1 MIERLDHNPIARV
14 QARLLEHGHRDRHLV
29 HLRRTT
35 TAERTGPRPLPGGVT
50 ESWARAAREALRNC
64 CGTCLRRGYVG
75 IEVSGIRPIWWLRAV
90 VVTVVIVYFELPY
103 SVSGWIPVWLPFL
116 LAVVTEAQFF
126 LSGWRST
133 PRRERVDPGPQVSDL
148 EELGRGSLLNVPLR
162 QGGELWLES
171 GEFTEP
177 EVAEWLRR
185 NEEQLAALPAGRF
198 AAGPLRLDSDNEIR
212 AVTEAPAPP
221 AVAPRR
227 SRLGVLVSVLIV
239 VGVGVLLFT
248 RSSGWQQ
255 LSRQTRAA
263 AEAQFSR
270 LAAEIAGHR
279 VTVSCDNRHVGY
291 VQGDDGLAQVGGR
304 QAWLTTDICLAL
316 VQLRD
321 GKLDPHGESASHA
334 VVVLAH
340 ESWHLRGV
348 ASESLANCFA
358 YQSGVGVAEKLGVS
372 PSTAEAMM
380 REQLAENGAVYA
392 DDPAYLIPSGCSD
405 GGKYDLHPNSSRFP

>member
-1 MIERLDHNPIARV
+1 
-14 QARLLEHGHRDRHLV
+14 
-29 HLRRTT
+29 
-35 TAERTGPRPLPGGVT
+35 
-50 ESWARAAREALRNC
+50 
-64 CGTCLRRGYVG
+64 
-75 IEVSGIRPIWWLRAV
+75 VSGIRPIWWWRAV
-90 VVTVVIVYFELPY
+90 VVTVVVAYFELPY

-133 PRRERVDPGPQVSDL
+133 ARRARVDPGPQLSDL
-148 EELGRGSLLNVPLR
+148 EELGRGSLTNLPLP

-185 NEEQLAALPAGRF
+185 NEEELAALPAGRF
-198 AAGPLRLDSDNEIR
+198 AAGPLRLDGDNEIR

-227 SRLGVLVSVLIV
+227 SRLGVAVSVLIV
-239 VGVGVLLFT
+239 VGVGALLFT
-248 RSSGWQQ
+248 RPSGWQQ

-270 LAAEIAGHR
+270 LAGDIAGHR
-279 VTVSCDNRHVGY
+279 VTVSCGDSHVGY

-304 QAWLTTDICLAL
+304 QAWLTTSICLAL
-316 VQLRD
+316 VKLRD
-321 GKLDPHGESASHA
+321 GKLDPRSESASRA

-380 REQLAENGAVYA
+380 RGQLAENGTVYA
-392 DDPAYLIPSGCSD
+392 DDPAYLVPAGCND
-405 GGKYDLHPNSSRFP
+405 GGRYDLHPNSSRFP

>member
-1 MIERLDHNPIARV
+1 M
-14 QARLLEHGHRDRHLV
+14 
-29 HLRRTT
+29 
-35 TAERTGPRPLPGGVT
+35 
-50 ESWARAAREALRNC
+50 
-64 CGTCLRRGYVG
+64 
-75 IEVSGIRPIWWLRAV
+75 SGIRPIWWLRAV

-116 LAVVTEAQFF
+116 LAVATEAQFF

-133 PRRERVDPGPQVSDL
+133 PGRERVDPGPQASDL
-148 EELGRGSLLNVPLR
+148 EELGRGSLLNIPLP

-198 AAGPLRLDSDNEIR
+198 AAGPLRLDRDNEIR
-212 AVTEAPAPP
+212 AVAEAPAPP
-221 AVAPRR
+221 RPRRRIDAPARRPGVGSDRRRRRSGALHPLDRLAAAVAADT
-227 SRLGVLVSVLIV
+227 G
-239 VGVGVLLFT
+239 
-248 RSSGWQQ
+248 
-255 LSRQTRAA
+255 A

-270 LAAEIAGHR
+270 LAAGIAGHP

-304 QAWLTTDICLAL
+304 QAWLTTGICLAL
-316 VQLRD
+316 VRLATGSSTRRASPLRMRSWCSRTSR
-321 GKLDPHGESASHA
+321 GICAAWRRSRSRTASPTSRESAWPRS
-334 VVVLAH
+334 
-340 ESWHLRGV
+340 S
-348 ASESLANCFA
+348 
-358 YQSGVGVAEKLGVS
+358 GVS

-392 DDPAYLIPSGCSD
+392 DDPAYLIPSGCSN
-405 GGKYDLHPNSSRFP
+405 GGKYDLHPNLARFP

>member
-1 MIERLDHNPIARV
+1 L
-14 QARLLEHGHRDRHLV
+14 
-29 HLRRTT
+29 
-35 TAERTGPRPLPGGVT
+35 GVD
-50 ESWARAAREALRNC
+50 
-64 CGTCLRRGYVG
+64 
-75 IEVSGIRPIWWLRAV
+75 VSGIRPIWWLRAV

-103 SVSGWIPVWLPFL
+103 SVSGWIPVWLPFF
-116 LAVVTEAQFF
+116 LAVAIEAQFF

-133 PRRERVDPGPQVSDL
+133 PGRARVDRGPQASDL
-148 EELGRGSLLNVPLR
+148 EELGRGALLHVPLA

-177 EVAEWLRR
+177 EVAGWLRL

-198 AAGPLRLDSDNEIR
+198 AAGPLRLDRDNAIR
-212 AVTEAPAPP
+212 AVTDVPAPP
-221 AVAPRR
+221 ARAKPRR
-227 SRLGVLVSVLIV
+227 RLGLVVSALIV
-239 VGVGVLLFT
+239 VGAGALLFT
-248 RSSGWQQ
+248 RSSGWQH
-255 LSRQTRAA
+255 LSPATRAA
-263 AEAQFSR
+263 AQAQFSR
-270 LAAEIAGHR
+270 LASEIAGHPAN
-279 VTVSCDNRHVGY
+279 VNCDNRHVGY

-321 GKLDPHGESASHA
+321 GKLDPRSESASHA

-340 ESWHLRGV
+340 ESWHLHGV

-380 REQLAENGAVYA
+380 REQLAENGAEFA
-392 DDPAYLIPSGCSD
+392 DDPAYLIPSGCSN
-405 GGKYDLHPNSSRFP
+405 GGKYDLHPGSSQFP

>member
-1 MIERLDHNPIARV
+1 M
-14 QARLLEHGHRDRHLV
+14 
-29 HLRRTT
+29 
-35 TAERTGPRPLPGGVT
+35 
-50 ESWARAAREALRNC
+50 
-64 CGTCLRRGYVG
+64 
-75 IEVSGIRPIWWLRAV
+75 SGIRSIWWLRAL

-103 SVSGWIPVWLPFL
+103 SVSGWIPIWVPFL

-148 EELGRGSLLNVPLR
+148 EELGRGSLLNVPLP

-171 GEFTEP
+171 GEFTDP
-177 EVAEWLRR
+177 EVAAWLRR

-212 AVTEAPAPP
+212 AVTEVPAPP

-263 AEAQFSR
+263 AEARFSR

-279 VTVSCDNRHVGY
+279 VTVSCDDRHVGY

-304 QAWLTTDICLAL
+304 QAWMTTDICLAL

-321 GKLDPHGESASHA
+321 GKLDPQTESASHA

-358 YQSGVGVAEKLGVS
+358 YQSGVGIAEKLGVS

-392 DDPAYLIPSGCSD
+392 NDPAYLIPSGCSD
-405 GGKYDLHPNSSRFP
+405 GGEYDLHPNSSRFP

>member
-1 MIERLDHNPIARV
+1 
-14 QARLLEHGHRDRHLV
+14 
-29 HLRRTT
+29 
-35 TAERTGPRPLPGGVT
+35 
-50 ESWARAAREALRNC
+50 
-64 CGTCLRRGYVG
+64 
-75 IEVSGIRPIWWLRAV
+75 LRAV

-116 LAVVTEAQFF
+116 LAVATEAQFF
-126 LSGWRST
+126 LAGRRST
-133 PRRERVDPGPQVSDL
+133 PRRQRVDPGPQESDL
-148 EELGRGSLLNVPLR
+148 ELLGRGSLLNVPLP

-171 GEFTEP
+171 GEFTAS

-185 NEEQLAALPAGRF
+185 NEEELAALPAGRF

-212 AVTEAPAPP
+212 AGTEAPAPP
-221 AVAPRR
+221 AVAPGR
-227 SRLGVLVSVLIV
+227 SRLGVLVSVLLV
-239 VGVGVLLFT
+239 LGVGVLLFT
-248 RSSGWQQ
+248 RPSGWQQ
-255 LSRQTRAA
+255 LPMQTRVA

-270 LAAEIAGHR
+270 LAAEIAGHP
-279 VTVSCDNRHVGY
+279 VTVSCDDGRVGY

-304 QAWLTTDICLAL
+304 QAWLTTGICLAL
-316 VQLRD
+316 VRLRD
-321 GKLDPHGESASHA
+321 GKINPHGESASHA

-380 REQLAENGAVYA
+380 REQVAENAAVYA
-392 DDPAYLIPSGCSD
+392 ADPAYLIPSGCSD
-405 GGKYDLHPNSSRFP
+405 GGEYDLHPGSSRFP

>member
-1 MIERLDHNPIARV
+1 
-14 QARLLEHGHRDRHLV
+14 
-29 HLRRTT
+29 
-35 TAERTGPRPLPGGVT
+35 
-50 ESWARAAREALRNC
+50 
-64 CGTCLRRGYVG
+64 
-75 IEVSGIRPIWWLRAV
+75 VSGIRPIWWARAL

-103 SVSGWIPVWLPFL
+103 SISGWIPVWVPFL
-116 LAVVTEAQFF
+116 FAVLVEAQFF

-133 PRRERVDPGPQVSDL
+133 ATRAPFDPGPQVSDL
-148 EELGRGSLLNVPLR
+148 EDLGRGSLLNVPLG

-177 EVAEWLRR
+177 EVGEWLRR
-185 NEEQLAALPAGRF
+185 NEEQLAALPDGLF
-198 AAGPLRLDSDNEIR
+198 AAGPLRFDRDNEIR

-221 AVAPRR
+221 APPRRR
-227 SRLGVLVSVLIV
+227 SRLGLLVSVVIV

-248 RSSGWQQ
+248 RPTGWEQ
-255 LSRQTRAA
+255 LSQQTRVAA
-263 AEAQFSR
+263 QAQFSR
-270 LAAEIAGHR
+270 LAAGIAGHPA
-279 VTVSCDNRHVGY
+279 TVSCDDRHVGY

-304 QAWLTTDICLAL
+304 QAWLTTAICLKL

-321 GKLDPHGESASHA
+321 GKINPESESASHA

-348 ASESLANCFA
+348 ASEALANCFA

-380 REQLAENGAVYA
+380 REQWSENGVLYA
-392 DDPAYLIPSGCSD
+392 DDPAYLIPSGCRN
-405 GGKYDLHPNSSRFP
+405 GGEYDLHPASPRFP

>member
-1 MIERLDHNPIARV
+1 M
-14 QARLLEHGHRDRHLV
+14 
-29 HLRRTT
+29 
-35 TAERTGPRPLPGGVT
+35 
-50 ESWARAAREALRNC
+50 
-64 CGTCLRRGYVG
+64 
-75 IEVSGIRPIWWLRAV
+75 SGIRRIWWLRAV

-103 SVSGWIPVWLPFL
+103 RVSGWIPVWLPFL

-133 PRRERVDPGPQVSDL
+133 PGRERVDPGPQVSDL
-148 EELGRGSLLNVPLR
+148 EELGRGALLNVPLR

-185 NEEQLAALPAGRF
+185 NEEELAALPAGRF
-198 AAGPLRLDSDNEIR
+198 AAGPLRLDRDNAIR
-212 AVTEAPAPP
+212 AVAETPAPP
-221 AVAPRR
+221 AVARSR
-227 SRLGVLVSVLIV
+227 SRLGILVSVLIV

-255 LSRQTRAA
+255 LSRPTRAA

-270 LAAEIAGHR
+270 LAAEIAGHP
-279 VTVSCDNRHVGY
+279 VTVGCDDQHVGY

-304 QAWLTTDICLAL
+304 QAWLTTEICLAL
-316 VQLRD
+316 VRLRD
-321 GKLDPHGESASHA
+321 GKLDPQSESASHA

-340 ESWHLRGV
+340 ESWHLHGV

-372 PSTAEAMM
+372 PPTAEAMM
-380 REQLAENGAVYA
+380 REQLAENGAEFA
-392 DDPAYLIPSGCSD
+392 ADPAYLIPSGCSD
-405 GGKYDLHPNSSRFP
+405 GGTYDLHPNSSRFP

>member
-1 MIERLDHNPIARV
+1 M
-14 QARLLEHGHRDRHLV
+14 
-29 HLRRTT
+29 
-35 TAERTGPRPLPGGVT
+35 
-50 ESWARAAREALRNC
+50 
-64 CGTCLRRGYVG
+64 
-75 IEVSGIRPIWWLRAV
+75 
-90 VVTVVIVYFELPY
+90 
-103 SVSGWIPVWLPFL
+103 
-116 LAVVTEAQFF
+116 
-126 LSGWRST
+126 
-133 PRRERVDPGPQVSDL
+133 SDL
-148 EELGRGSLLNVPLR
+148 EELGRGSLLNVPLP

-221 AVAPRR
+221 AVRAASQPARSPR
-227 SRLGVLVSVLIV
+227 
-239 VGVGVLLFT
+239 VGSDRRPAVGVLLFT

-255 LSRQTRAA
+255 LSQQKRAA
-263 AEAQFSR
+263 AQAQFSR
-270 LAAEIAGHR
+270 LAAGIAGHPA
-279 VTVSCDNRHVGY
+279 TVSCDDRHVGY

-304 QAWLTTDICLAL
+304 QAWLTTGICLAL

-321 GKLDPHGESASHA
+321 GKLDPQSESASHA

-340 ESWHLRGV
+340 ESWHLHGV
-348 ASESLANCFA
+348 ASEALANCFA

-380 REQLAENGAVYA
+380 REQLAENGALYA
-392 DDPAYLIPSGCSD
+392 DDPAYLIPSGCRN
-405 GGKYDLHPNSSRFP
+405 GGKYDLHPSSSRFP

>member
-1 MIERLDHNPIARV
+1 M
-14 QARLLEHGHRDRHLV
+14 
-29 HLRRTT
+29 
-35 TAERTGPRPLPGGVT
+35 
-50 ESWARAAREALRNC
+50 
-64 CGTCLRRGYVG
+64 
-75 IEVSGIRPIWWLRAV
+75 
-90 VVTVVIVYFELPY
+90 
-103 SVSGWIPVWLPFL
+103 
-116 LAVVTEAQFF
+116 
-126 LSGWRST
+126 
-133 PRRERVDPGPQVSDL
+133 
-148 EELGRGSLLNVPLR
+148 
-162 QGGELWLES
+162 
-171 GEFTEP
+171 
-177 EVAEWLRR
+177 
-185 NEEQLAALPAGRF
+185 
-198 AAGPLRLDSDNEIR
+198 
-212 AVTEAPAPP
+212 
-221 AVAPRR
+221 
-227 SRLGVLVSVLIV
+227 SVLIV
-239 VGVGVLLFT
+239 VGVGVALFT

-255 LSRQTRAA
+255 LSRATRAA

-321 GKLDPHGESASHA
+321 GKLDPQGESASHA

-358 YQSGVGVAEKLGVS
+358 YQSGVGLAEKLGVS

-380 REQLAENGAVYA
+380 REQLAENGPVYA
-392 DDPAYLIPSGCSD
+392 DDPAYLIPSGCSN

>member
-1 MIERLDHNPIARV
+1 
-14 QARLLEHGHRDRHLV
+14 
-29 HLRRTT
+29 
-35 TAERTGPRPLPGGVT
+35 
-50 ESWARAAREALRNC
+50 
-64 CGTCLRRGYVG
+64 
-75 IEVSGIRPIWWLRAV
+75 VSGIRPIWWLRVV

-103 SVSGWIPVWLPFL
+103 SVSGGIPVWLPFL

-126 LSGWRST
+126 LFGWRST
-133 PRRERVDPGPQVSDL
+133 PGRERVDPGPQASDL
-148 EELGRGSLLNVPLR
+148 EELGRGSLLNVLLG

-185 NEEQLAALPAGRF
+185 NEEELAGLPAGRF

-227 SRLGVLVSVLIV
+227 SRLGVLVSVLIL

-263 AEAQFSR
+263 AQAQFSR

-279 VTVSCDNRHVGY
+279 VTVSCDSRHVGY

-316 VQLRD
+316 VRLRD
-321 GKLDPHGESASHA
+321 GKLDPQGETASHA

-358 YQSGVGVAEKLGVS
+358 YQSGVSVAEKLGVS
-372 PSTAEAMM
+372 SSTAEAMM

-392 DDPAYLIPSGCSD
+392 DDPAYLIPSGCSN
-405 GGKYDLHPNSSRFP
+405 GGNYDLHPNSSRFP

>member
-1 MIERLDHNPIARV
+1 
-14 QARLLEHGHRDRHLV
+14 
-29 HLRRTT
+29 
-35 TAERTGPRPLPGGVT
+35 
-50 ESWARAAREALRNC
+50 
-64 CGTCLRRGYVG
+64 
-75 IEVSGIRPIWWLRAV
+75 LRAV
-90 VVTVVIVYFELPY
+90 VVTVVIVFLELPY

-116 LAVVTEAQFF
+116 LAVVIEGQFF

-148 EELGRGSLLNVPLR
+148 EELGRGSLLNVPLH

-185 NEEQLAALPAGRF
+185 NEEELEALPAGRF

-212 AVTEAPAPP
+212 AVTEAPVPP
-221 AVAPRR
+221 AVAPGR
-227 SRLGVLVSVLIV
+227 SRLGVLASVLLV
-239 VGVGVLLFT
+239 LGVGVVLFT
-248 RSSGWQQ
+248 RPSGWQQ
-255 LSRQTRAA
+255 LPRQTRAA

-279 VTVSCDNRHVGY
+279 VTVSCGDRNVGY

-304 QAWLTTDICLAL
+304 QAWLTSGICLAL
-316 VQLRD
+316 VRLRD
-321 GKLDPHGESASHA
+321 GKIDPRGESASHA

-372 PSTAEAMM
+372 PSAAEAMM
-380 REQLAENGAVYA
+380 REQLAENGAVFA

-405 GGKYDLHPNSSRFP
+405 GGGYDLHPNSSRFP

>member
-1 MIERLDHNPIARV
+1 
-14 QARLLEHGHRDRHLV
+14 LLSLR
-29 HLRRTT
+29 LRR
-35 TAERTGPRPLPGGVT
+35 
-50 ESWARAAREALRNC
+50 
-64 CGTCLRRGYVG
+64 
-75 IEVSGIRPIWWLRAV
+75 
-90 VVTVVIVYFELPY
+90 
-103 SVSGWIPVWLPFL
+103 
-116 LAVVTEAQFF
+116 
-126 LSGWRST
+126 
-133 PRRERVDPGPQVSDL
+133 
-148 EELGRGSLLNVPLR
+148 
-162 QGGELWLES
+162 GGELWLES

-185 NEEQLAALPAGRF
+185 NEEELAALPAGRF

-212 AVTEAPAPP
+212 AVTEAPTPP

-227 SRLGVLVSVLIV
+227 SRLGVVVSVLIV

-248 RSSGWQQ
+248 RPSGWQQ
-255 LSRQTRAA
+255 LSPQTRAA

-279 VTVSCDNRHVGY
+279 VTVGCDDRHVGY

-304 QAWLTTDICLAL
+304 QAWLTTNICLAL

-321 GKLDPHGESASHA
+321 GKLDPKSEPASHA

-348 ASESLANCFA
+348 ASGSLANCFA
-358 YQSGVGVAEKLGVS
+358 YQSGVGVAEQLGVS

-380 REQLAENGAVYA
+380 REQLAENAAVYA

-405 GGKYDLHPNSSRFP
+405 GGGYDLHPNSQRFP